1 MENLKDFRILSIASS
16 FGLFYLESI
25 DHNLRKIFM
34 TGQMYPIE
42 TAKITNKYREIQIDH
57 SQICKPLRI

>member
-1 MENLKDFRILSIASS
+1 
-16 FGLFYLESI
+16 
-25 DHNLRKIFM
+25 M
-34 TGQMYPIE
+34 TGQMHPIE